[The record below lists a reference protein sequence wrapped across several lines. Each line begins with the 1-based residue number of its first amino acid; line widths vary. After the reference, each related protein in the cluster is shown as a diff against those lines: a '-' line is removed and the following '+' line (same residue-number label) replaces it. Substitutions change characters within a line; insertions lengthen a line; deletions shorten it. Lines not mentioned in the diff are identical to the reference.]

1 MQAAVTFIRSLPAL
15 AAVALAA
22 LAVAAPAQAVIELP
36 ATDEVVE
43 LTRRLHRDAHRLEAE
58 RRQLRQEA
66 TQAAR
71 AASAMAEAAEAPVD
85 DPFVLGAEPEP
96 GHAAVP
102 SDRRLPVD
110 YERLWDLEYV
120 LEVCDARVELAEER
134 HDLRA
139 ARRQL
144 RLASR
149 ELHETARQ
157 LRRARRASAA
167 RPVDLVTLGRLLE
180 RHGFDVSEHPAFG
193 GVAYGS
199 HSPTSAHYRGDAVD
213 VNWSGGDE
221 SARLDALYADLLPLE
236 RNGVISQLLWR
247 TAGHYDHLHFARPG
261 YYR

>member
-1 MQAAVTFIRSLPAL
+1 VTRIRSSLAL
-15 AAVALAA
+15 AAVFLAA
-22 LAVAAPAQAVIELP
+22 LALAAPAQAVFELP
-36 ATDEVVE
+36 PTDEVAE
-43 LTRRLHRDAHRLEAE
+43 LTRRLHRDADRFRAE

-66 TQAAR
+66 KQVAR
-71 AASAMAEAAEAPVD
+71 AAAAMAEAVEAPAD

-96 GHAAVP
+96 RHPAVP

-120 LEVCDARVELAEER
+120 LDVCDARVELAEER

-149 ELHETARQ
+149 ELDETARR
-157 LRRARRASAA
+157 LRRARRESAA
-167 RPVDLVTLGRLLE
+167 RPLGLVRLGRLLE

-193 GVAYGS
+193 GVAGS
-199 HSPTSAHYRGDAVD
+199 HSPASAHYRGDAVD
-213 VNWSGGDE
+213 VNWPGGDE
-221 SARLDALYADLLPLE
+221 NARLDALYADLLPLE
-236 RNGVISQLLWR
+236 RSGVISQLLWR
-247 TAGHYDHLHFARPG
+247 TAGHYDHLHFAGPG